1 MIGELRA
8 RMDSVTLE
16 MTRLLAERTRLAR
29 MIGEAKRG
37 QGIAVEDGER
47 EAQLREAVLREADE
61 AGLGR
66 GAASRLLSV
75 LLRESHAVQQKERTT
90 PASVLARARELEK
103 RGKKMIHM
111 EVGELDLAPPPAAR
125 AALARDERWGYGA
138 PEGTDELRSAIA
150 QREKTVPE
158 RIAVMAGARFAVFA
172 AMASLLEPGDE
183 VIVIEPAWPAYRDC
197 AERAGAK
204 TRAVRTSLDGKWTP
218 DPNDVSDAVG
228 PNTRMLVLN
237 YPNNPTGRVLPGR
250 VRDELTRI
258 ASDAD
263 LYVLSDDIYRQYSG
277 PPNTAPDPKR
287 AKHISVQS
295 LSKSHA
301 MTGFRV
307 GYVVAE
313 PGIIS
318 NMARVQADAM
328 TCVPTPVQSAALAA
342 LGSDISSNVETV
354 NSRMAAL
361 ESAASEAGLEFAKP
375 DGAFYLFV
383 RTGQDGAKVCSRAL
397 EEGLAVSPGEA
408 FGDYKEFV
416 RLSACLDNKILKEG
430 VMRLARV
437 LER

>member
-37 QGIAVEDGER
+37 QGIAVEDGAR
-47 EAQLREAVLREADE
+47 EAQLREAVLRAADKE
-61 AGLGR
+61 GLGR
-66 GAASRLLSV
+66 DVASRLLSV
-75 LLRESHAVQQKERTT
+75 LLRESHAVQQTERQT

-103 RGKKMIHM
+103 RGKKIIHM

-125 AALARDERWGYGA
+125 AALARDEPWRYGA

-150 QREKTVPE
+150 RREGTVPE
-158 RIAVMAGARFAVFA
+158 RVAVTAGARFAVFA

-204 TRAVRTSLDGKWTP
+204 ARAVRTSLDDEWTP
-218 DPNDVSDAVG
+218 DPNRVSDAVG

-250 VRDELTRI
+250 VHDELMKI
-258 ASDAD
+258 SVDAD
-263 LYVLSDDIYRQYSG
+263 LYVLHDDIYRQYSSS
-277 PPNTAPDPKR
+277 PLAPRTKH
-287 AKHISVQS
+287 AKSISVQS

-301 MTGFRV
+301 MTGFRA
-307 GYVVAE
+307 GYAVAE

-318 NMARVQADAM
+318 KMARVQADAM

-342 LGSDISSNVETV
+342 LGSDVSGNVATV

-383 RTGQDGAKVCSRAL
+383 KTGRDGAEVCSRAL

-416 RLSACLDNKILKEG
+416 RLSACLDDKILKEG
-430 VMRLARV
+430 VLRLARV

>member
-37 QGIAVEDGER
+37 QGIAVEDGAR

-66 GAASRLLSV
+66 GVASRLLSV
-75 LLRESHAVQQKERTT
+75 LLRESHAVQQKERPT
-90 PASVLARARELEK
+90 PASILARARELEK
-103 RGKKMIHM
+103 QGKKIIHM
-111 EVGELDLAPPPAAR
+111 EVGELDLAPPPAAL
-125 AALARDERWGYGA
+125 AALTSNERWGYGA
-138 PEGTDELRSAIA
+138 PKGTDKLRAAIA
-150 QREKTVPE
+150 RHEKTVPE
-158 RIAVMAGARFAVFA
+158 RVAVMAGARFAVFA
-172 AMASLLEPGDE
+172 AMTSLLEPGDE

-204 TRAVRTSLDGKWTP
+204 ARAVRTSLDNRWTP

-237 YPNNPTGRVLPGR
+237 YPNNPTGRVLPDR
-250 VRDELTRI
+250 VHGELMKI

-263 LYVLSDDIYRQYSG
+263 LYVLSDEIYRQYSSS
-277 PPNTAPDPKR
+277 PKPSDLKY
-287 AKHISVQS
+287 AKSISVQS
-295 LSKSHA
+295 FSKSHA
-301 MTGFRV
+301 MTGFRA
-307 GYVVAE
+307 GYAVAE
-313 PGIIS
+313 PDIIS

-342 LGSDISSNVETV
+342 LDSDISGNIATV
-354 NSRMAAL
+354 HSRMATL

-383 RTGQDGAKVCSRAL
+383 RTGQDGAKVCSQAL
-397 EEGLAVSPGEA
+397 KEGLAVSPGEA

-430 VMRLARV
+430 ILRLARV